1 MWCVTQYAPTC
12 DVIGSCANHFFPG
25 EPPSQSNHTSV
36 SNFVSDAILSQS
48 NRAPPPVTSWEVT
61 AAIDS
66 LNPKAAPGHDG
77 LSMAIVKECYP
88 VIKMHLLFLLNA
100 CFNLQYFPYSW
111 KTAKVVIIG
120 KSNKTDYRSLNSF
133 CPINLV
139 NNLAKILEKVILSRL
154 KWHSSQLMWI
164 SANQHGFSP

>member
-1 MWCVTQYAPTC
+1 VWCVTQYAPTC
-12 DVIGSCANHFFPG
+12 DVIGSCANHFFPS

-48 NRAPPPVTSWEVT
+48 DRAPPPVTSWEVT

-111 KTAKVVIIG
+111 KTSKIVIIG
-120 KSNKTDYRSLNSF
+120 KPNKTHYGSLNSF
-133 CPINLV
+133 RPINLV
-139 NNLAKILEKVILSRL
+139 NNLAKILERVILSRL

-164 SANQHGFSP
+164 SANQHGFLP